1 MKLAG
6 SDLRNFEQSVGP
18 RHEVFDLSLEP
29 IELVHQLCAVLGLLR
44 RANQLESKQNWSQ
57 RIAEFVG
64 RDGEKIVA
72 NPDRLAQFFDE
83 SIGGLLRGFPGWGR
97 LCVRFYGLRP

>member
-6 SDLRNFEQSVGP
+6 SDLGNFEKSVGP
-18 RHEVFDLSLEP
+18 RNEVFDLSLEP
-29 IELVHQLCAVLGLLR
+29 IELVHQLRAVVGPLR
-44 RANQLESKQNWSQ
+44 RANQLEAKQNRSQ

-72 NPDRLAQFFDE
+72 NPDRIAQFFDE
-83 SIGGLLRGFPGWGR
+83 FIRLVTGLPGLGR
-97 LCVRFYGLRP
+97 LCVRPYGLRP